1 MFVTFIISL
10 RGFGNYRDTRDY
22 ILDLESKNFHI
33 ETRIELIEI
42 LIKVQGKLVVRFRQ
56 AYGKLETSI
65 VQIAN
70 VPVEMVGPF
79 LSRNWLLMAESQGDP
94 GRQIWSTN
102 LQNGYNFNLASSLAV
117 ILKHYIKYSFDT
129 EPLFSY
135 IFFHT
140 SYSILTIRK
149 VPFRKLLRSLTLVFF
164 NTEVKWK
171 TSFF

>member
-1 MFVTFIISL
+1 
-10 RGFGNYRDTRDY
+10 
-22 ILDLESKNFHI
+22 
-33 ETRIELIEI
+33 
-42 LIKVQGKLVVRFRQ
+42 
-56 AYGKLETSI
+56 
-65 VQIAN
+65 
-70 VPVEMVGPF
+70 MVGPF

-117 ILKHYIKYSFDT
+117 ILNHYIECNFNT

-135 IFFHT
+135 FFFHT

-171 TSFF
+171 TSFFLNRYRSQLTVDLISKGFWKWSKKKLPIDCLKKNLEHVSQRSTKTFKIYWISQNIKKI